1 MFGKILLGLVCAAM
15 LVLFAIG
22 ALGLALG
29 IGPGFVSLA
38 YVVIGGAG
46 LVVFSRL
53 IGE

>member
-1 MFGKILLGLVCAAM
+1 MFGKILLGLVCASM

-38 YVVIGGAG
+38 YVVIGGDG
-46 LVVFSRL
+46 LFVVSGL
-53 IGE
+53 LGE